1 MAKLVGQKT
10 KLIYILRILERLTDE
25 NHSITTAQIIEK
37 LNELEIS
44 ADRKTLYSDISTLRE
59 LGYDIGQE
67 PTRNGGG
74 WKLIS
79 RDFEL
84 PELKLL
90 VDAIQSSRFIT
101 GKKSRDLIKK
111 LGSLTSKYDAAKL
124 NRQVHV
130 SGRIKS
136 ENESIFYIVDMIQSA
151 IQENHPILFTYLVW
165 NTRKELVSKGR
176 EKRVIS
182 PWALIWKDENYYLIG
197 YDDDASQIKHIRVDK
212 MSNVS
217 ILPDKRKGSKE
228 FSKIDLTTYSDTT
241 FGMMGGETEAVTF
254 EFPESLVGVVIDRF
268 GKDIAITKCSEGRFR
283 VRTNVVVS
291 GQLYGWLCGLG
302 PECSIHA
309 PDNVRDDYIKWLRS
323 IIKNQSN

>member
-10 KLIYILRILERLTDE
+10 KLIYILRILETFTDE
-25 NHSITTAQIIEK
+25 NHSITTAQIIER
-37 LNELEIS
+37 LNELEVS

-74 WKLIS
+74 WRLIS

-197 YDDDASQIKHIRVDK
+197 YDDDASQIKHFRVDK

-309 PDNVRDDYIKWLRS
+309 PDNVREDYIKWLRS
-323 IIKNQSN
+323 IIKRQSN

>member
-10 KLIYILRILERLTDE
+10 KLLYILRILESFTDE

-37 LNELEIS
+37 LNELEVS

-74 WKLIS
+74 WRLIS

-197 YDDDASQIKHIRVDK
+197 YDDDASQIKHFRVDK

-323 IIKNQSN
+323 IIKRQSN

>member
-10 KLIYILRILERLTDE
+10 KLIYILRILERFTDE

-197 YDDDASQIKHIRVDK
+197 YDDDASQIKHFRVDK

-241 FGMMGGETEAVTF
+241 FGMMGGETQAVTF

-323 IIKNQSN
+323 IIKHQSN

>member
-1 MAKLVGQKT
+1 MAKLFGQKT
-10 KLIYILRILERLTDE
+10 KLIYILRILERFTDE

-90 VDAIQSSRFIT
+90 VDAIQSSKFIT

-197 YDDDASQIKHIRVDK
+197 YDDDASQIKHFRVDK

-241 FGMMGGETEAVTF
+241 FGMMGGETQAVTF

-323 IIKNQSN
+323 IIKHQSN

>member
-10 KLIYILRILERLTDE
+10 KLIYILRILERFTDE

-67 PTRNGGG
+67 STRNGGG

-197 YDDDASQIKHIRVDK
+197 YDDDASQIKHFRVDK

-323 IIKNQSN
+323 IIKHQSN

>member
-10 KLIYILRILERLTDE
+10 KLIYILRILERFTDE
-25 NHSITTAQIIEK
+25 NHSITTAQIIDK
-37 LNELEIS
+37 LKELEVS

-59 LGYDIGQE
+59 LGYDIEQE
-67 PTRNGGG
+67 PTRTGGG
-74 WKLIS
+74 WRLIS

-90 VDAIQSSRFIT
+90 VDAIQSSKFIT

-136 ENESIFYIVDMIQSA
+136 ENESIFYIVDEIQSA

-182 PWALIWKDENYYLIG
+182 PWALIWKDENYYLVG
-197 YDDDASQIKHIRVDK
+197 YDDEASQIKHFRVDK

-228 FSKIDLTTYSDTT
+228 FSKIDLTTYSDMT

-254 EFPESLVGVVIDRF
+254 EFPERLVGVVIDRF
-268 GKDIAITKCSEGRFR
+268 GKDIAISKCSEGRFR

-323 IIKNQSN
+323 IIKHQSN

>member
-37 LNELEIS
+37 LNELEVS

-197 YDDDASQIKHIRVDK
+197 YDDDASQIKHFRVDK

-268 GKDIAITKCSEGRFR
+268 GKDIAISKCSEGRFR

-323 IIKNQSN
+323 IIKHQSN